1 MARERQEKKAGREN
15 GLEILAPGGPS
26 HQSTKGD
33 TVIFFASRIFPA
45 SGAPAPGRSGT
56 KH

>member
-1 MARERQEKKAGREN
+1 MNRERQAKKAGREH
-15 GLEILAPGGPS
+15 GLEIPAPAGLSQQPDRGE
-26 HQSTKGD
+26 

-45 SGAPAPGRSGT
+45 SGAPAPGWNGP